1 MESQFMLVAS
11 LLLCGAMSFYLFLQY
26 KLKQHRDGRGKSGAE
41 MPPGLEIAASI
52 QPSPGVK
59 VHLLRWRCAN
69 EIQQGEFLLV
79 TTGQAIQVT
88 PCHALM
94 PQQQHEIHSL
104 SHCASHQ

>member
-1 MESQFMLVAS
+1 MESQSMLFAS
-11 LLLCGAMSFYLFLQY
+11 LLLCAAMSFYLFLQY
-26 KLKQHRDGRGKSGAE
+26 KLKHRREGRGKAGAQ
-41 MPPGLEIAASI
+41 MPPGLEIAASL

-69 EIQQGEFLLV
+69 ETQQGEFLLV
-79 TTGQAIQVT
+79 TTGQSIQVT

-94 PQQQHEIHSL
+94 PQQQNEIHSL